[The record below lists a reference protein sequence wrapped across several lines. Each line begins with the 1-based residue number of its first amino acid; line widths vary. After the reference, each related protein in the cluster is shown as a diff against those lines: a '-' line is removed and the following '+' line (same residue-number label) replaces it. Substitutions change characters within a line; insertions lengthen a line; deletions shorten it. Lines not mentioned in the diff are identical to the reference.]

1 MIRQNN
7 QFIYILFRIYGN
19 DDRMNFDTQH
29 MTEANG
35 NPKND
40 TNLEKEAYIE
50 QGSTSLLYV

>member
-7 QFIYILFRIYGN
+7 QFVYILFRIYGN
-19 DDRMNFDTQH
+19 DDRMNFDTRH
-29 MTEANG
+29 TTEANG
-35 NPKND
+35 NPKNH